1 MSRSD
6 MIYDDIDILYRNFPF
21 LVEKI
26 PPIPGK
32 GTSKAHHVLHV
43 SSLGT
48 FVIRIRILMYPDV
61 SQTHLTCS
69 VTFEENT
76 NIDILHV
83 LYTYPKGYWGFFL
96 YKKGS
101 ISIQDIIIY
110 HYISCRYHNISLCII
125 FSIMIYHVPRRHMI
139 SMI

>member
-1 MSRSD
+1 

-32 GTSKAHHVLHV
+32 GTSKAHHLLHV

-83 LYTYPKGYWGFFL
+83 LYTYPKGVQDTFGIHIGYIRIPDTCRCRKGLLLVTGPYL
-96 YKKGS
+96 YTQS
-101 ISIQDIIIY
+101 RT
-110 HYISCRYHNISLCII
+110 H
-125 FSIMIYHVPRRHMI
+125 PRVQRTSPMRWACTI
-139 SMI
+139 GW